1 MVIPFYQPVE
11 QVFTT
16 SDRRLKSDIR
26 VIDPWEAIELVT
38 TLNSYT
44 YHLHNSKE
52 WSAGLMAD
60 ELPKPFTRESP
71 DGYLSVDYIAVLALL
86 WSAVNG
92 IYKTV
97 EEMQNQKKKKN
108 ERQCKRGP
116 IRYRGMLRR
125 SVAFC
130 RSRLLQEIQLSRG
143 GIPRSGHCK
152 KRMEAATQFSDLA

>member
-1 MVIPFYQPVE
+1 MPFYYSVE

-26 VIDPWEAIELVT
+26 AIDPREAIQLVS

-44 YHLHNSKE
+44 YHLRHNKE

-71 DGYLSVDYIAVLALL
+71 EGYLSVNYIAVLALL

-92 IYKTV
+92 IYKTI
-97 EEMQNQKKKKN
+97 EEMQKQKKEEN
-108 ERQCKRGP
+108 EGRRKRGP
-116 IRYRGMLRR
+116 IRYRGWLRR
-125 SVAFC
+125 SVALC
-130 RSRLLQEIQLSRG
+130 RRRMQQKSHLARG
-143 GIPRSGHCK
+143 GISGSGHCE
-152 KRMEAATQFSDLA
+152 KRMAAAA